1 MKIDTVS
8 IHEARSKRV
17 PSCEAGKQRDHINV
31 SVFFLQ
37 RKTLSLITIA
47 DVQTDGKI
55 R

>member
-1 MKIDTVS
+1 MKRASVTAV
-8 IHEARSKRV
+8 K
-17 PSCEAGKQRDHINV
+17 PTKQRDHINV